1 MAIAS
6 HLSGAALLGQPRDSP
21 GRPFIRWAGGKR
33 WLRRFLPALLPSRF
47 DSYFEPFLGSG
58 ATFFSVR
65 PGRAFLSDVNR
76 DLVTAFQVVR
86 DQPDELIRMLDG
98 LDNNE
103 REYYR
108 IRGSRPRSALSR
120 AARFIYLNRTAWNGL
135 YRLNASGR
143 FNVPYGEYESREVVD
158 RDSLTTASHCLQ
170 GVTVT
175 RSDFLTPVTRAGEGD
190 FVFVDPP
197 YATPADRSVFTGY
210 NDRKFGWFD
219 QLRLFQA
226 LVELDRRG
234 GAFLLTNSNHP
245 ALRALY
251 RRFSLDLLTRS
262 SVIAADPKERGP
274 MSELVV
280 TNYDH
285 GPIRTHA

>member
-6 HLSGAALLGQPRDSP
+6 RLIGGERLGLPPDSP
-21 GRPFIRWAGGKR
+21 SRPFIRWAGGKR
-33 WLRRFLPALLPSRF
+33 WLRRFLPSLLPARF
-47 DSYFEPFLGSG
+47 GTYFEPFLGSG
-58 ATFFSVR
+58 ATFFCVR
-65 PGRAFLSDVNR
+65 PNRAFLSDVNEE
-76 DLVTAFQVVR
+76 LVNAFQVVR
-86 DQPDELIRMLDG
+86 DHPWELIRALDG
-98 LDNNE
+98 LENNE

-108 IRGSRPRSALSR
+108 IRGSRPRSTLSR

-143 FNVPYGEYESREVVD
+143 FNVPYGEYETREVTD
-158 RDSLTTASHCLQ
+158 RASLLTASCSLK
-170 GVTVT
+170 GVAVVQ
-175 RSDFLTPVTRAGEGD
+175 SDFLTSVTRAEKGD

-197 YATPADRSVFTGY
+197 YAIPAQQSVFTSY
-210 NDRKFGWFD
+210 NVHKFDWLD

-245 ALRALY
+245 ALRRLY
-251 RRFSLDLLTRS
+251 HQYRLNLLTRS
-262 SVIAADPKERGP
+262 SVISSDPKGRGP

-280 TNYDH
+280 TNYH
-285 GPIRTHA
+285 HARLAA